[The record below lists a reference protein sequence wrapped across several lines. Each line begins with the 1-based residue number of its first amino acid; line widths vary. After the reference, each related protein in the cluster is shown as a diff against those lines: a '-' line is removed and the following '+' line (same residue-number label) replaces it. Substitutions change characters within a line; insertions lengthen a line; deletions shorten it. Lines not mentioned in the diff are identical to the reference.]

1 MRRKARYLYIELKK
15 TAGMFPRMLLLAVV
29 LMILVGGIAFCG
41 VKAMEREPLAVGA
54 DIGVV
59 VREDDRMTR
68 MALDYVENMESAAQ
82 ICRFRQVSEE
92 EGMNMLADGELA
104 ALVLLPEGLVDG
116 IMYGR
121 NPSVDVVFPKN
132 ARLEAMLFRELTE
145 SGAGLLRVAQAQIY
159 GADDTAARY
168 GLGDELSAVEAGID
182 GYNLAFALDRLSIYD
197 EETVS
202 ATGRLSVAQHYASS
216 GIVLFLLLAG
226 MAAYP
231 VMQPEPAAFRKQLV
245 RAGVGGPWQSLCKW
259 LCGLCYMLLLAVAML
274 VLLWGVRLC
283 TPEAAERLGELLV
296 SGRRRIS
303 AGVCMG
309 MLFLVL
315 TTVTSFHHMIYS
327 VSGSRTGSILFF
339 FPISVAMLY
348 LSGGFVPSALLP
360 QTIRGVG
367 AALPTSCLIRACGGL
382 FTGYGPEAGRLA
394 AQLGMYTAAFGAA
407 AYVAERFR
415 YRRCK

>member
-1 MRRKARYLYIELKK
+1 
-15 TAGMFPRMLLLAVV
+15 
-29 LMILVGGIAFCG
+29 
-41 VKAMEREPLAVGA
+41 
-54 DIGVV
+54 
-59 VREDDRMTR
+59 
-68 MALDYVENMESAAQ
+68 
-82 ICRFRQVSEE
+82 
-92 EGMNMLADGELA
+92 
-104 ALVLLPEGLVDG
+104 
-116 IMYGR
+116 
-121 NPSVDVVFPKN
+121 
-132 ARLEAMLFRELTE
+132 
-145 SGAGLLRVAQAQIY
+145 
-159 GADDTAARY
+159 
-168 GLGDELSAVEAGID
+168 
-182 GYNLAFALDRLSIYD
+182 
-197 EETVS
+197 
-202 ATGRLSVAQHYASS
+202 
-216 GIVLFLLLAG
+216 
-226 MAAYP
+226 
-231 VMQPEPAAFRKQLV
+231 
-245 RAGVGGPWQSLCKW
+245 
-259 LCGLCYMLLLAVAML
+259 ML